1 MNLNESILKI
11 DGLDS
16 LSLIKSGVYKD
27 TYGCMYKGKNAI
39 LGHYRIHE
47 NHFNL
52 SPEREANILIK
63 INDLQ
68 LAPATLF
75 FDEKA
80 SIIITSMIEGEHLSQ
95 LNERKCLISRI
106 AKSLLSLHSN
116 DFIGV
121 THTFRDSLIAYR
133 EHLTGKEEENI
144 FTQTIELY
152 DSLSNVYQGY
162 CLCHNDLHP
171 ENVLFSNRIQFI
183 DWEYA
188 SLNLPYFD
196 LAYAI
201 EHFQMNKCE
210 IGYFISEYSESI
222 QDIGLDTINKYRKL
236 SKYTTLIWLLI
247 LDKYYTMSSSETE
260 LMASLKIKL
269 NV

>member
-1 MNLNESILKI
+1 MNLNESILNI

-16 LSLIKSGVYKD
+16 LSLIKNSFYKD
-27 TYGCMYKGKNAI
+27 TYHCKFKGKDAI
-39 LGHYRIHE
+39 LGHYRIQE

-52 SPEREANILIK
+52 NPQREFNILIN
-63 INDLQ
+63 INDLK
-68 LAPATLF
+68 LAPEALF
-75 FDEKA
+75 FDEKE
-80 SIIITSMIEGEHLSQ
+80 SIIITSEIKGEHFLES
-95 LNERKCLISRI
+95 NERKHLISRI
-106 AKSLLSLHSN
+106 AKGLISLHSF
-116 DFIGV
+116 DSIGV
-121 THTFRDSLIAYR
+121 TYTFRDALIAYR
-133 EHLTGKEEENI
+133 EHLKGKGEENI

-152 DSLSNVYQGY
+152 DSLSNVYDGY

-171 ENVLFSNRIQFI
+171 ENVLFNDQIQFI

-201 EHFQMNKCE
+201 EHFQMNKSE

-222 QDIGLDTINKYRKL
+222 QDIDLDTINKYRKL
-236 SKYTTLIWLLI
+236 SKYVTLIWLLI

>member
-1 MNLNESILKI
+1 MNLNELLLKI

-27 TYGCMYKGKNAI
+27 TYGCVYKGKNAI
-39 LGHYRIHE
+39 LGHYRIQE
-47 NHFNL
+47 NHFSLN
-52 SPEREANILIK
+52 PQREANILSK

-68 LAPATLF
+68 LAPKTLF
-75 FDEKA
+75 LDEKA
-80 SIIITSMIEGEHLSQ
+80 SIIITSKIEGGHLSQ
-95 LNERKCLISRI
+95 SNERKRLISRI
-106 AKSLLSLHSN
+106 AKGLLSLHSN
-116 DFIGV
+116 DFIGI
-121 THTFRDSLIAYR
+121 THTFRDSLIAYG

-144 FTQTIELY
+144 FIQTIELY
-152 DSLSNVYQGY
+152 DSLSNVYDGY

-171 ENVLFSNRIQFI
+171 ENVLFNNRIQFI

-201 EHFQMNKCE
+201 EHFQMNKSE
-210 IGYFISEYSESI
+210 IGYFISEYSESV
-222 QDIGLDTINKYRKL
+222 QDIDLDNINKYRKL
-236 SKYTTLIWLLI
+236 SKYVTLIWLLI
-247 LDKYYTMSSSETE
+247 LNKCYTMNFTETE
-260 LMASLKIKL
+260 LMASLKTEL

>member
-1 MNLNESILKI
+1 MNLKESMLKI

-27 TYGCMYKGKNAI
+27 TYHCMYKGKNAI
-39 LGHYRIHE
+39 LGHYRIQQ
-47 NHFNL
+47 NYFNL
-52 SPEREANILIK
+52 NPQREANILSN

-68 LAPATLF
+68 LSPEALF
-75 FDEKA
+75 FDEKT
-80 SIIITSMIEGEHLSQ
+80 SIIITSEIQGEHFSES
-95 LNERKCLISRI
+95 NDRRFLISRI
-106 AKSLLSLHSN
+106 AQGLLSLHSN

-121 THTFRDSLIAYR
+121 THTFRDSLIAYS
-133 EHLTGKEEENI
+133 EHLKGKDEENI
-144 FTQTIELY
+144 FIQTIELY
-152 DSLSNVYQGY
+152 DSLSNVYDGY

-171 ENVLFSNRIQFI
+171 ENVLFNDRIQFI

-201 EHFQMNKCE
+201 EHFQMNKSE
-210 IGYFISEYSESI
+210 ILYFISEYTESI
-222 QDIGLDTINKYRKL
+222 QDIDLDTIDKYRKL
-236 SKYTTLIWLLI
+236 SKYVTLIWLLI
-247 LDKYYTMSSSETE
+247 LDKYYTMNSAETD

-269 NV
+269 NL

>member
-1 MNLNESILKI
+1 MNLNESMLKI

-27 TYGCMYKGKNAI
+27 TYGCVYKGKNAI
-39 LGHYRIHE
+39 LGHFRIHE
-47 NHFNL
+47 NHFSLN
-52 SPEREANILIK
+52 PQREANILSK

-68 LAPATLF
+68 LAPKTLF
-75 FDEKA
+75 LDEKA
-80 SIIITSMIEGEHLSQ
+80 SIIITSKIEGEHLSQ
-95 LNERKCLISRI
+95 SNERKRLISRI
-106 AKSLLSLHSN
+106 AKGLLSLHSN
-116 DFIGV
+116 DFIGI
-121 THTFRDSLIAYR
+121 THTFRDSLIAYG

-144 FTQTIELY
+144 FIQTIELF
-152 DSLSNVYQGY
+152 DSLRNLCDGY

-171 ENVLFSNRIQFI
+171 ENILLNDQIQFI

-201 EHFQMNKCE
+201 EHFQMSKSE
-210 IGYFISEYSESI
+210 IVYFISEYSEST
-222 QDIGLDTINKYRKL
+222 QDIGLDTINNYRKL
-236 SKYTTLIWLLI
+236 SKYVTLIWLLI
-247 LDKYYTMSSSETE
+247 LDKCYTMKTSETE
-260 LMASLKIKL
+260 LMASIRKEL

>member
-1 MNLNESILKI
+1 MNLNESMLKI

-27 TYGCMYKGKNAI
+27 TYHCMYKEKNAI
-39 LGHYRIHE
+39 LGHYKIQE

-52 SPEREANILIK
+52 NPQREANILIK

-68 LAPATLF
+68 LAPETLF
-75 FDEKA
+75 FDKNT
-80 SIIITSMIEGEHLSQ
+80 SIIITSKIEGEHFSHSNQ
-95 LNERKCLISRI
+95 RKRLISRI
-106 AKSLLSLHSN
+106 AKGLLSLHSN
-116 DFIGV
+116 DFIGI
-121 THTFRDSLIAYR
+121 THTFRDSLIAYD
-133 EHLTGKEEENI
+133 EHLAGKEEENI
-144 FTQTIELY
+144 FIQTIELY
-152 DSLSNVYQGY
+152 DSLSNVYDGY

-171 ENVLFSNRIQFI
+171 ENVLFNNRIQFI

-201 EHFQMNKCE
+201 EHFQMNKSE

-222 QDIGLDTINKYRKL
+222 QDIDLDTINKYRKL
-236 SKYTTLIWLLI
+236 SKYVTLIWLLI

>member
-1 MNLNESILKI
+1 MNLNESIVKI

-27 TYGCMYKGKNAI
+27 TYGCVYKGNNAI
-39 LGHYRIHE
+39 LGCYKIQE

-52 SPEREANILIK
+52 NPKREANILIK
-63 INDLQ
+63 INDIQ
-68 LAPATLF
+68 LAPKALF
-75 FDEKA
+75 FDEKE
-80 SIIITSMIEGEHLSQ
+80 SIIITSEIKGEHSPES
-95 LNERKCLISRI
+95 NERKPLISRI
-106 AKSLLSLHSN
+106 AKGLLSLHS
-116 DFIGV
+116 FESIGV

-133 EHLTGKEEENI
+133 EYLKGKEEENI

-152 DSLSNVYQGY
+152 DSLSNVYEGY

-171 ENVLFSNRIQFI
+171 ENVLFNDRIQFI

-201 EHFQMNKCE
+201 EHFQMNKSE
-210 IGYFISEYSESI
+210 IVYFISEYSESI
-222 QDIGLDTINKYRKL
+222 QDIDLDTINKYRKL
-236 SKYTTLIWLLI
+236 SKYVTLIWLLI
-247 LDKYYTMSSSETE
+247 LDKYYTMRSSETD
-260 LMASLKIKL
+260 LMDSLKMKL

>member
-16 LSLIKSGVYKD
+16 LSLIKSGAYKD
-27 TYGCMYKGKNAI
+27 TYHCMYKGKNTI
-39 LGHYRIHE
+39 LGHYRIQQ
-47 NHFNL
+47 NYFNL
-52 SPEREANILIK
+52 NPQREANILSK
-63 INDLQ
+63 INDLK
-68 LAPATLF
+68 LAPEALF

-80 SIIITSMIEGEHLSQ
+80 SIIITSKIEGEHFSQ
-95 LNERKCLISRI
+95 LNERKRLISRI
-106 AKSLLSLHSN
+106 AKGLLSLHSN

-133 EHLTGKEEENI
+133 ENLTSKQEENI
-144 FTQTIELY
+144 FIQTIELY
-152 DSLSNVYQGY
+152 DSLRNIYDGY

-171 ENVLFSNRIQFI
+171 ENVLFNDRIQFI

-201 EHFQMNKCE
+201 EHFQMNKSE
-210 IGYFISEYSESI
+210 ILYFISKYSESI
-222 QDIGLDTINKYRKL
+222 QNIDLDTIAKYRKL
-236 SKYTTLIWLLI
+236 SKYVTLIWLLI

-260 LMASLKIKL
+260 LMASLKMKL